1 MGPIIKFILAAAL
14 ALLSARLAAQT
25 FKCTDAAEK
34 ITYSD
39 TKCGELGLKD
49 AGEVK
54 DRVSVNP
61 GYRPP
66 ARAPQRP
73 PPKSPVSANE
83 APKPDAPR
91 AEEKSSE
98 PERRC
103 FVVSTPKGKVTRC
116 NEKPEE

>member
-1 MGPIIKFILAAAL
+1 MGQITKLILAAAL
-14 ALLSARLAAQT
+14 VLLSGRLAAQT

-34 ITYSD
+34 ITYSNS
-39 TKCGELGLKD
+39 TCGELGLKD

-61 GYRPP
+61 ALRPP
-66 ARAPQRP
+66 SRAPQGRSP
-73 PPKSPVSANE
+73 ELPVSGND
-83 APKPDAPR
+83 APKADTPA
-91 AEEKSSE
+91 AEEKPSE